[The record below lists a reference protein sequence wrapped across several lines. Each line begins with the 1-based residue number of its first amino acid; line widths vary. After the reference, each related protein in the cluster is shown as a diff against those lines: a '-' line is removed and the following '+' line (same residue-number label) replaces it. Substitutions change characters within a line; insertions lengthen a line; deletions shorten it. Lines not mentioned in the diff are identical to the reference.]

1 MVEIL
6 FEKGE
11 IYRKISSV
19 VADLIDQILSE
30 KDEVTLGLP
39 GGRSISNILQ
49 FLKMENIDWNRV
61 HVFMIDERLVS
72 LDDNESNFKLIKQGL
87 SDVIPSKNLH
97 PFCYNET
104 KEDYGLLDY
113 KEEIMKNG
121 GKYDIILVSSG
132 EDGHI
137 GALYPN
143 HSSIHDESSFLISMS
158 DSPKSPSKRMS
169 ISKKFLLKSKI
180 GVIIFVGDMKR
191 EAYSNFLDKEID
203 IFMCPA
209 KLVAQLPR
217 SYVLTNIELK
227 EEIV

>member
-6 FEKGE
+6 FEKGD
-11 IYRKISSV
+11 IYKKISSV
-19 VADLIDQILSE
+19 IADLINQILSE
-30 KDEVTLGLP
+30 KNELILGLP

-49 FLKMENIDWNRV
+49 FLKMENIDWNKV
-61 HVFMIDERLVS
+61 HVFMIDERLAS
-72 LDDNESNFKLIKQGL
+72 LDDDESNFKLIKQGL

-97 PFCYNET
+97 PFRYNET
-104 KEDYGLLDY
+104 EDDHGLLEY
-113 KEEIMKNG
+113 KEEIMQYG

-143 HSSIHDESSFLISMS
+143 HHSIHNESSDLISMN
-158 DSPKSPSKRMS
+158 DSPKPPKNRMS
-169 ISKKFLLKSKI
+169 ISKKNLLKSKI
-180 GVIIFVGDMKR
+180 GILIFVGDMKR

-203 IFMCPA
+203 ITKCPA
-209 KLVAQLPR
+209 KLITQLPK
-217 SYVLTNIELK
+217 SFVLTDIELK

>member
-11 IYRKISSV
+11 IYKKISSV
-19 VADLIDQILSE
+19 IADLINQILSE
-30 KDEVTLGLP
+30 KDEVILGFP

-49 FLKMENIDWNRV
+49 FLKMENIDWNKI
-61 HVFMIDERLVS
+61 HVFMIDERLVPV
-72 LDDNESNFKLIKQGL
+72 DDDESNFKLIKRGL
-87 SDVIPSKNLH
+87 LDVMPSKNLH
-97 PFCYNET
+97 PFRYNEA
-104 KEDYGLLDY
+104 KEDHGLSEY

-143 HSSIHDESSFLISMS
+143 HSSIYDESSYLISMD
-158 DSPKSPSKRMS
+158 DSPKPPKNRMS

-180 GVIIFVGDMKR
+180 GILIFVGDMKR
-191 EAYSNFLDKEID
+191 EAYSNFLDNKID
-203 IFMCPA
+203 ITMCPA
-209 KLVAQLPR
+209 KLITQLPK
-217 SYVLTNIELK
+217 SFVLTDIELK